1 MAPKTKKAEG
11 KKNNN
16 QEPKDELPA
25 KKPRKDEAATG
36 ENLPRYHWVYS
47 IEPHDPAIDTWQ
59 KLPEELREAVELLLL
74 DSPPKELWLPSS
86 LVIGKY
92 HAEVEKNLH
101 KKWKVMENNLH
112 TSDRTAVLSLQDG
125 KIRKKGI
132 HMFVHFRWRLKEDTA
147 LWMGRPTRDPL
158 PNDVEVEA
166 SSYKSL
172 RDSFNHALEADD
184 GASASARPHGH
195 SLAEPTDEHG
205 GKGFGK
211 AFRLKIEYGDFAM
224 EIQSDRALIRHS
236 IRAPA
241 TEESNRRYI

>member
-1 MAPKTKKAEG
+1 M
-11 KKNNN
+11 KNNDVTLRLCHCPVLSDLRRRPLVPEKVDEHVN
-16 QEPKDELPA
+16 SFPNFLRTFPSCKDRTGKPACQDELPA

-147 LWMGRPTRDPL
+147 LWM
-158 PNDVEVEA
+158 
-166 SSYKSL
+166 
-172 RDSFNHALEADD
+172 
-184 GASASARPHGH
+184 ARM
-195 SLAEPTDEHG
+195 
-205 GKGFGK
+205 GFG
-211 AFRLKIEYGDFAM
+211 LWV
-224 EIQSDRALIRHS
+224 LWL
-236 IRAPA
+236 
-241 TEESNRRYI
+241 T